1 MVDSTKMILEGIAL
15 VVSTL
20 KIIVQLKRQRK

>member
-1 MVDSTKMILEGIAL
+1 MVDSTKMILEGITL

>member
-20 KIIVQLKRQRK
+20 KIIVQFKRQRK